1 MIRRLLVSAAL
12 AGSVLV
18 VPAAALHAS
27 AITVQAPAAAVG
39 LSAACT
45 YRRDGY
51 VWRCIT
57 PGAFCP
63 SAARGKYGYAKVTN
77 RRYKC
82 WKASGDTRWRWKRA

>member
-1 MIRRLLVSAAL
+1 MLRRLLVSAAL

-18 VPAAALHAS
+18 VPAAALPAS
-27 AITVQAPAAAVG
+27 ATAAQAPAAAAS
-39 LSAACT
+39 LSACT
-45 YRRDGY
+45 YRRDGN

-63 SAARGKYGYAKVTN
+63 SAARNRYGYAKVTN

-82 WKASGDTRWRWKRA
+82 LKVSGDTRWRWKRA